1 MTTPEASR
9 PSLNRDPQFLRLW
22 AAETISHFGSSITGI
37 ALPFVAITLLNA
49 GPLEVAIL
57 NLADFL
63 PFLLI
68 GLLAGALVDRLPRR
82 AVLIGGDLG

>member
-1 MTTPEASR
+1 MTAPASR
-9 PSLNRDPQFLRLW
+9 RSPLSRNPRFLRLW
-22 AAETISHFGSSITGI
+22 TAETISHFGSSITGI
-37 ALPFVAITLLNA
+37 ALPFVAITLLQA

-68 GLLAGALVDRLPRR
+68 
-82 AVLIGGDLG
+82 